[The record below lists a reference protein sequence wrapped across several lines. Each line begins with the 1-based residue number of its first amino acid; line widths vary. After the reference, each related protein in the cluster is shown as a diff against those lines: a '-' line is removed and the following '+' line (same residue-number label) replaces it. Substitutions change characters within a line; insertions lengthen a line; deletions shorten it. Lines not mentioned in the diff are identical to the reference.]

1 MNIIVK
7 MVFGSHLYG
16 TSNEN
21 SDTDYKGIFLP
32 TEDQI
37 ILNKVPKSYNETTG
51 KNNSKNS
58 SDDVDTEIYSLHYF
72 LTLACEGQTVA
83 FDMLHAPEDVIIEK
97 SDTWDSIVSERHR
110 FYTRNLKAFVGY
122 ARRQAAKYGVKGSR
136 LSSVKFVIDFLN
148 ELDNEKQLK
157 DYWDE
162 LPQFEHVYKNTVDKN
177 GLRLYEVCGK
187 NFQETT
193 RIGYVVPILEKF
205 YTSYGARAK
214 QAEQNEGIDWK
225 AISHAMRAALQTK
238 QLLTENTIKF
248 PLKEADYLKKVKS
261 GQVDYLTEA
270 LPYLESLMG
279 DVELL
284 SKESDLP
291 EKVDRNYWDR
301 FIIDV
306 VKKHYFS

>member
-1 MNIIVK
+1 MDIIVK
-7 MVFGSHLYG
+7 MIFGSHLYG
-16 TSNEN
+16 TNTKD
-21 SDTDYKGIFLP
+21 SDTDYKGVFLP
-32 TEDQI
+32 SEEQI

-58 SDDVDTEIYSLHYF
+58 SEDVDTEIYSLHYF
-72 LTLACEGQTVA
+72 ITLACEGQTVA
-83 FDMLHAPEDVIIEK
+83 FDMLHAQEDMIIEK
-97 SDTWDSIVSERHR
+97 SDIWDDIVSERHR
-110 FYTRNLKAFVGY
+110 FYTRSLKAFVGY

-136 LSSVKFVIDFLN
+136 LSSAKYVIEFLSKLN
-148 ELDNEKQLK
+148 NEKQLK
-157 DYWDE
+157 DYWDM
-162 LPQFEHVYKNTVDKN
+162 LPLLEYVYKDTVDKN
-177 GLRLYEVCGK
+177 GLRLYEICGK

-193 RIGYVVPILEKF
+193 RIGYVIPILEKF

-284 SKESDLP
+284 SKTSDLP